1 MCLNLGL
8 HAKEEVEQLKNL
20 KGKFIAYKLLEVDF
34 NGKLISPFQPETKWT
49 KGKTKVSNRTTSELT
64 NHEIDDLAVFQG
76 LHFYRTREDA
86 RKAIRGWNF
95 YTQIWKVEIDP
106 KDIVAIGYCFVP
118 AWSSNKITS
127 IVTHKAKLL
136 ERVR

>member
-34 NGKLISPFQPETKWT
+34 NGKLI
-49 KGKTKVSNRTTSELT
+49 
-64 NHEIDDLAVFQG
+64 
-76 LHFYRTREDA
+76 YRTREDA